1 MHGSNLDWYT
11 VALKKWDCSI
21 ENAWKCNTKLN
32 NPTVY
37 IRGWICSILPQ
48 CLWTWWPPKATR
60 LWATQA
66 TPIKP
71 ILLAAFERCPECWR
85 SAERSARAWLDSVC
99 GFSVKR
105 ATLLKTGTVIQLVI
119 IWLETAA
126 VTSQHLRV
134 QNIQEISPN
143 SGGLTALQL
152 LGWLV
157 QLSLD
162 PSNKAPAASLTPCK
176 VQLSLA
182 SAVCF
187 HPWWVVAYGGWAV
200 TESSSRLVQRAG
212 GPKKTQVDWW
222 GGVQCMI

>member
-1 MHGSNLDWYT
+1 MALIFGQERST

-37 IRGWICSILPQ
+37 IRVWICSILPQ
-48 CLWTWWPPKATR
+48 CLWTWWPPKVTR

-126 VTSQHLRV
+126 VTSQHLLV
-134 QNIQEISPN
+134 QYIQEISPN
-143 SGGLTALQL
+143 NGGLTALQL
-152 LGWLV
+152 LGVIGATKFGPQQQSTSCLADTL
-157 QLSLD
+157 QSAAIACLSCLF
-162 PSNKAPAASLTPCK
+162 PSVMSCC
-176 VQLSLA
+176 VRWSG
-182 SAVCF
+182 C
-187 HPWWVVAYGGWAV
+187 H
-200 TESSSRLVQRAG
+200 
-212 GPKKTQVDWW
+212 
-222 GGVQCMI
+222 